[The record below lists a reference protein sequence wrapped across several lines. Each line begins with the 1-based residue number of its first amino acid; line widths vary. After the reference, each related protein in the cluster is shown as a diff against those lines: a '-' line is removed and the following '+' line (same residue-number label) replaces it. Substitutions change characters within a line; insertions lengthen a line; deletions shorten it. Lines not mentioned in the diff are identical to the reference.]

1 MRALVFDQS
10 SVSKGFHGQK
20 EDGWIG
26 TEGVSKLEL
35 RELWRWQLI
44 LEVGQSG
51 DQALKYLHGG
61 VLTESILV
69 NLVCGLE
76 RGIRW

>member
-1 MRALVFDQS
+1 LIIGIQS
-10 SVSKGFHGQK
+10 FHGQK

-61 VLTESILV
+61 
-69 NLVCGLE
+69 GLN
-76 RGIRW
+76 